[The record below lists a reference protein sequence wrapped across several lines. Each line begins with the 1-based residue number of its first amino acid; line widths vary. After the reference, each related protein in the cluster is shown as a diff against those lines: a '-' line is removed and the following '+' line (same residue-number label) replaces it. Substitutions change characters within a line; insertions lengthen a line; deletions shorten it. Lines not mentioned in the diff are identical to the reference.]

1 MKRFLSILLLIL
13 SVQCAV
19 GIFAQGDGDV
29 SADAKAADK
38 LRKAEVKKQLNDAK
52 INLKQNRNLD
62 KTEAAMRKLLADSFN
77 IRDKRL
83 HATLI
88 EALRKQY
95 N

>member
-1 MKRFLSILLLIL
+1 MKRFVSILLLIL

-52 INLKQNRNLD
+52 INLKQNKIQKKKRNNM
-62 KTEAAMRKLLADSFN
+62 K
-77 IRDKRL
+77 
-83 HATLI
+83 
-88 EALRKQY
+88 Y
-95 N
+95 